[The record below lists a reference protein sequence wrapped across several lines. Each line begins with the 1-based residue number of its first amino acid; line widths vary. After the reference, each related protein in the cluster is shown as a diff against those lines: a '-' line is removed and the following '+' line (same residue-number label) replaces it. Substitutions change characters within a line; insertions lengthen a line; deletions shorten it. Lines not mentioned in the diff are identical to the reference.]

1 MNTTYH
7 YVVLRL
13 ATDDLRGEVINV
25 GLVLFNG
32 SERAQVYVLATLN
45 KLRALDATWDS
56 FRLGQWTENVRA
68 LAEQPLPP
76 AAIINNLA
84 AFGYCD
90 GEAVGMFIAE
100 NKTQL
105 ADNLAEIKVT
115 YIANRAAADRPKRE
129 KRTRLQTALREHFR
143 KMHVLGETTDDLSQH
158 LVVSNVPV
166 PAYPELKS
174 DFVYKNGVYR
184 VTQTI
189 DYHVSPD
196 SLHNKLAEACVKS
209 TAAELALKSYGPDTK
224 RFAVLDIPE
233 EFVDSADAHIDLLLA
248 QGFEIFHFNDPVSL
262 DKYLK
267 QAAPLDPVQ

>member
-32 SERAQVYVLATLN
+32 TERAQVHVMATLN

-56 FRLGQWTENVRA
+56 FRLGQWTENVRMI
-68 LAEQPLPP
+68 AEQPKPP
-76 AAIINNLA
+76 AEIIQNLS
-84 AFGYCD
+84 AFGFCD
-90 GEAVGMFIAE
+90 GDAVGMFIAE
-100 NKTQL
+100 NPTQL
-105 ADNLAEIKVT
+105 SENLTEIKVA
-115 YIANRAAADRPKRE
+115 YIANRATAERAKRDR
-129 KRTRLQTALREHFR
+129 RTRLQTALREQFKR
-143 KMHVLGETTDDLSQH
+143 MHVLGETPDDLAQH
-158 LVVSNVPV
+158 LVVANVQV

-174 DFVYKNGVYR
+174 DFLYKNGVYR

-196 SLHNKLAEACVKS
+196 SLHNKLSEACVKS
-209 TAAELALKSYGPDTK
+209 TAAELALKAYGPDTK
-224 RFAVLDIPE
+224 RFAVLDIPA
-233 EFVDSADAHIDLLLA
+233 EFEDAANAHVDLLLA
-248 QGFEIFHFNDPVSL
+248 QGFEVFHFGDPASM

-267 QAAPLDPVQ
+267 QAAPLGPV